1 MFKIEGFIMKKF
13 YVLCV
18 LILIISFAGVSFK
31 KIHLWTTNN
40 AETALSL
47 LPLRL
52 TGAKREQLFQV
63 LKTNAGARCLQIV
76 KRNSDILII
85 IPEKWL

>member
-1 MFKIEGFIMKKF
+1 MKKF

-63 LKTNAGARCLQIV
+63 LKT
-76 KRNSDILII
+76 
-85 IPEKWL
+85 